1 MIIHHRRQGQS
12 MRADRNKSHTLYS
25 EWKAERQA
33 SLDARSPFQLIR
45 DRRYQG
51 FNKNESYY
59 TGLPDRIQDRQDS
72 KMPVAGQGAVTFFGD
87 LTTVL
92 KLGSKLVPLF
102 IPVYLLSRVTEE
114 VAKEK
119 SGLR

>member
-1 MIIHHRRQGQS
+1 
-12 MRADRNKSHTLYS
+12 
-25 EWKAERQA
+25 
-33 SLDARSPFQLIR
+33 
-45 DRRYQG
+45 
-51 FNKNESYY
+51 
-59 TGLPDRIQDRQDS
+59 
-72 KMPVAGQGAVTFFGD
+72 MPVAGQGAVTFFGD